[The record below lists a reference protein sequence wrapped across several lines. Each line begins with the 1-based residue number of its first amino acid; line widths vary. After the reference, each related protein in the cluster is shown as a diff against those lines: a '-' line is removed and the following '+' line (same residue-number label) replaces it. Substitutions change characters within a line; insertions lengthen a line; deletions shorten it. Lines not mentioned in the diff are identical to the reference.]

1 MDTERRFHCGCGVS
15 GLELGAAP
23 LLRFY
28 CHCSLCRQFNGAPR
42 ADVVVYRR
50 REVSVLPG
58 SDLIFE
64 RLRPP
69 PAVDRGR
76 CARCREPVVEF
87 FDLPLAPR
95 LAFVPAALLERS
107 MVLPSP
113 ALHLFCAADEAVEDG
128 LPRYDG
134 YLRSQLAFLRRLLP
148 ALVRTPR

>member
-1 MDTERRFHCGCGVS
+1 MDAPRRFACGCGGA
-15 GLELGAAP
+15 GLELSLPP

-28 CHCSLCRQFNGAPR
+28 CHCSLCQQFNAAPR
-42 ADVVVYRR
+42 ADMVVYRR
-50 REVSVLPG
+50 SEVSVLPG
-58 SDLIFE
+58 SELAFE

-87 FDLPLAPR
+87 FDLPLAPQI
-95 LAFVPAALLERS
+95 AFVPAGLLEQS
-107 MVLPSP
+107 MALPGP
-113 ALHLFCAADEAVEDG
+113 ALHVFCAADEAGDDG

-148 ALVRTPR
+148 ALVRRPR